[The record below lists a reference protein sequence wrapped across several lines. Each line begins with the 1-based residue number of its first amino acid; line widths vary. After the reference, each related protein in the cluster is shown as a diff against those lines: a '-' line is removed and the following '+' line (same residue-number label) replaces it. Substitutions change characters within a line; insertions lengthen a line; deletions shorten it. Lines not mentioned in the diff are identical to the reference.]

1 MKSTMEGLLQAKA
14 AVGMELHT
22 YAALFE
28 KVVAEGRTT
37 GPVQNEELTAYTK
50 LNLSRWRRVT
60 KTMKL
65 LPEAEVVLQ
74 KAVAQTWLLISEAWC
89 GDAAQVTPIIANMAA
104 ASPNITLR
112 IVLRD
117 ENLDLMDQFLTN
129 GGRSIPKLIAFDNAS
144 GELLFNWGPRPQAAQ
159 DLVTAIRNANG
170 GDAHAAAEDLHRWY
184 HVDAT
189 KSTQAELLPLI
200 RTTA

>member
-1 MKSTMEGLLQAKA
+1 MTNTMEELLQAKA
-14 AVGMELHT
+14 AVGMDLQT

-28 KVVAEGRTT
+28 KVVAEERTT

-65 LPEAEVVLQ
+65 LPEAEDLLK
-74 KAVAQTWLLISEAWC
+74 KAIPQTWLLISETWC
-89 GDAAQVTPIIANMAA
+89 GDAAQVSPIIANMAA

-129 GGRSIPKLIAFDNAS
+129 GGRSIPKLIAFDNAT
-144 GELLFNWGPRPQAAQ
+144 GEILFNWGPRPQAAQ
-159 DLVTAIRNANG
+159 DLVTAIRDANG
-170 GDAHAAAEDLHRWY
+170 GDSHAAAEDLHRWY
-184 HVDAT
+184 HADAT

>member
-1 MKSTMEGLLQAKA
+1 MTNTMEGLLQAKA
-14 AVGMELHT
+14 AVGMDLAT

-28 KVVAEGRTT
+28 KVVAEERTT

-50 LNLSRWRRVT
+50 LNLARWRRVT

-65 LPEAEVVLQ
+65 LPEAEDLLK
-74 KAVAQTWLLISEAWC
+74 KAIPQTWLLISETWC
-89 GDAAQVTPIIANMAA
+89 GDAAQVSPIIANMAA

-129 GGRSIPKLIAFDNAS
+129 GGRSIPKLIAFDKAT
-144 GELLFNWGPRPQAAQ
+144 GEILFNWGPRPQAAQ
-159 DLVTAIRNANG
+159 DLVTAIRDANG
-170 GDAHAAAEDLHRWY
+170 GDSHAAAEDLHRWY
-184 HVDAT
+184 HADAT